1 MALLLVLTSTSTT
14 NVLAKADDTD
24 GSKKVIESS
33 ISKISDLENQIKELN
48 DKKQEKAKLEEEI
61 RDKNNKIAQLNKEIE
76 DLKNSNNDELI
87 AEITPLK
94 DELKRLQDEH
104 AKIK

>member
-1 MALLLVLTSTSTT
+1 MKKFNTNRLGAFFMALLLILTSISTT

-48 DKKQEKAKLEEEI
+48 DKKKKKTNQ
-61 RDKNNKIAQLNKEIE
+61 R
-76 DLKNSNNDELI
+76 
-87 AEITPLK
+87 
-94 DELKRLQDEH
+94 
-104 AKIK
+104 

>member
-33 ISKISDLENQIKELN
+33 IRN
-48 DKKQEKAKLEEEI
+48 
-61 RDKNNKIAQLNKEIE
+61 
-76 DLKNSNNDELI
+76 
-87 AEITPLK
+87 
-94 DELKRLQDEH
+94 
-104 AKIK
+104 